1 MKINEKEILNSFMNY
16 IMQLRNTPEEELSEL
31 GKLSKLW
38 ADDFTEENFE
48 KWREI
53 RTNLSTEQN

>member
-1 MKINEKEILNSFMNY
+1 MNINEKEILNSFMNY

-38 ADDFTEENFE
+38 ADDWSEENFDRL
-48 KWREI
+48 REI
-53 RTNLSTEQN
+53 RNNLPKEEN

>member
-1 MKINEKEILNSFMNY
+1 
-16 IMQLRNTPEEELSEL
+16 MQLRNTPEEELSEL

-48 KWREI
+48 KLREI
-53 RTNLSTEQN
+53 RNNLSTEQN